1 MVFFERS
8 PFYDVLLN
16 RCSKL
21 KIFRNTINDKQKAHS
36 LYFSLQNSKGKKK
49 MLTLS
54 NKIKQKLFP
63 SIFFRLYP
71 SWSML
76 DQEREKKGYISQHSL
91 KKNILAFIQ
100 PNFTSNSILNLSP
113 SISFMP
119 RKKRKKEKKAK
130 THSSPLP
137 SHHQTQSSP
146 PLKKKSLN
154 IDSFPRTISF
164 LTKMASSSRN
174 RIADTGLTRPFD
186 RGSEAS
192 DRQEAAKK
200 ADKKN
205 VPRIDAQ
212 RFRMLLE
219 MAK

>member
-1 MVFFERS
+1 
-8 PFYDVLLN
+8 
-16 RCSKL
+16 
-21 KIFRNTINDKQKAHS
+21 
-36 LYFSLQNSKGKKK
+36 
-49 MLTLS
+49 
-54 NKIKQKLFP
+54 
-63 SIFFRLYP
+63 
-71 SWSML
+71 ML
-76 DQEREKKGYISQHSL
+76 DQEREKKDTFHNIPF

-100 PNFTSNSILNLSP
+100 PNFISNSILNLSP

-192 DRQEAAKK
+192 DRQRGGKKGGQKKRAA
-200 ADKKN
+200 DRCPTISN
-205 VPRIDAQ
+205 VTRNGQVTTSLSSPFPSPHVSTDSWHVYTRAS
-212 RFRMLLE
+212 LCP
-219 MAK
+219 

>member
-1 MVFFERS
+1 
-8 PFYDVLLN
+8 
-16 RCSKL
+16 
-21 KIFRNTINDKQKAHS
+21 
-36 LYFSLQNSKGKKK
+36 
-49 MLTLS
+49 
-54 NKIKQKLFP
+54 
-63 SIFFRLYP
+63 
-71 SWSML
+71 
-76 DQEREKKGYISQHSL
+76 
-91 KKNILAFIQ
+91 
-100 PNFTSNSILNLSP
+100 
-113 SISFMP
+113 MP

-146 PLKKKSLN
+146 PLKKKIAQHRLVSTN
-154 IDSFPRTISF
+154 DF
-164 LTKMASSSRN
+164 LFDEDGII
-174 RIADTGLTRPFD
+174 IAESDDTGLTRPFD

>member
-1 MVFFERS
+1 MYSHLYNRILHQIPSLTFLLRS
-8 PFYDVLLN
+8 LL
-16 RCSKL
+16 C
-21 KIFRNTINDKQKAHS
+21 
-36 LYFSLQNSKGKKK
+36 
-49 MLTLS
+49 
-54 NKIKQKLFP
+54 
-63 SIFFRLYP
+63 
-71 SWSML
+71 
-76 DQEREKKGYISQHSL
+76 QE
-91 KKNILAFIQ
+91 
-100 PNFTSNSILNLSP
+100 
-113 SISFMP
+113 
-119 RKKRKKEKKAK
+119 KKEKKK
-130 THSSPLP
+130 RKQKLI
-137 SHHQTQSSP
+137 P
-146 PLKKKSLN
+146 PLSLPTIKPNRLPRWKKKSLN

-200 ADKKN
+200 ADKN